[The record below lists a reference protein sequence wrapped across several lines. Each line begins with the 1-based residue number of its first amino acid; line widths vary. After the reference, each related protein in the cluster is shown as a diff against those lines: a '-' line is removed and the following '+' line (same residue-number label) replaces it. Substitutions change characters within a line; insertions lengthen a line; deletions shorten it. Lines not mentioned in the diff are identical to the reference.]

1 MNSKYV
7 IDSASPPRVK
17 KAFEKFFKQLTPSHS
32 LTSRRF
38 SIFTLMREIIDPE
51 INALVIAP
59 TMSDLLPGI
68 ESFSVSDMWSESRPL
83 DGIREL
89 QIWIKATERLSA
101 TDSQL
106 SFECDSQIKS
116 LASLQTS
123 ARWDSFIKMHEV
135 WQLIR
140 QIKKHLQKSKQLIQF
155 NQEGFILEL
164 SRHIYQI
171 QTLIDV
177 FQLTKNRS
185 ADYVNICEFNRRVIS
200 GSSWATYIHQA
211 IRHLQLLRKNKS
223 ESLKMI
229 GVLETLTSFITYC
242 NALKPK
248 RIRTPKGRHTLP
260 FFEINLNR
268 EELIQNHEM
277 PPWFELCTMCFRP
290 TVFAS
295 NSKIASRKL
304 QDNQIYYQSKITGSR
319 NYCKFHDPKNPESE
333 YRKDLK
339 RKSAFLHEVDALSN
353 NAKSNYKI
361 NLKPI
366 NQSNVEIRRAAYALV
381 QSRLKGNRENV
392 GLLLSQGVK
401 QAEIARRLG
410 ISRQAVSKHKA
421 SIPKELELL
430 HWTMWLL
437 DAPEKISKVNYPFEQ
452 PNLLLEDEYIS

>member
-1 MNSKYV
+1 MNSNYV
-7 IDSASPPRVK
+7 IDSDAPAKVK

-32 LTSRRF
+32 LTSRQF

-68 ESFSVSDMWSESRPL
+68 ETFSVSGMWTESRPL
-83 DGIREL
+83 DGISEL
-89 QIWIKATERLSA
+89 QIWIKSTERLSA

-106 SFECDSQIKS
+106 SFECNTQIKS
-116 LASLQTS
+116 LTILETFV
-123 ARWDSFIKMHEV
+123 RWDSFIKMHEV
-135 WQLIR
+135 QKLLRLIR
-140 QIKKHLQKSKQLIQF
+140 KHLLKPKTLIQF

-164 SRHIYQI
+164 SRHIFQI

-185 ADYVNICEFNRRVIS
+185 ADDVNICEFNRRVIS
-200 GSSWATYIHQA
+200 GSSWTTYIHQA
-211 IRHLQLLRKNKS
+211 IRHLELL
-223 ESLKMI
+223 LKKKPELLQII
-229 GVLETLTSFITYC
+229 GALETLLIFISYC
-242 NALKPK
+242 NKLKPK

-260 FFEINLNR
+260 FFEIKLNR
-268 EELIQNHEM
+268 EELIQNHEI
-277 PPWFELCTMCFRP
+277 PPWSELCTMCFRP

-295 NSKIASRKL
+295 NVEIASRKL
-304 QDNQIYYQSKITGSR
+304 QNKQIYYQSKIIGSR
-319 NYCKFHDPKNPESE
+319 NYCKVHDPKNPESE

-339 RKSAFLHEVDALSN
+339 RKSAFLHEVDAFSN
-353 NAKSNYKI
+353 ITKSNFKI

-366 NQSNVEIRRAAYALV
+366 NKSNVEIRRAAYALV

-437 DAPEKISKVNYPFEQ
+437 DAPEKVSKVNYPFEQ